1 VSPICARTL
10 INTNSYTINNIEK
23 LITLINSSYHIK
35 KLHLLVQY
43 TGYIYYNSKYF
54 YNQTKKICKIK
65 TEINHLVMGC
75 RQLDQQYMI
84 SNNNF

>member
-1 VSPICARTL
+1 VSQICARTL
-10 INTNSYTINNIEK
+10 INTNSYTKNNIEK

-35 KLHLLVQY
+35 NY

-54 YNQTKKICKIK
+54 YNQTKKIYKIK